1 KNPGLPPW
9 VIFMYS
15 PTRPFGERK
24 MISTIGIVA
33 VVILFWA
40 DLEKAKSL
48 KWYAAGIC
56 SLVIVLEMMGK
67 N

>member
-1 KNPGLPPW
+1 
-9 VIFMYS
+9 MYS